1 MTTEGK
7 DAVGALDYT
16 PEERRVII
24 CLLYILNIIINNFL
38 YIFVF

>member
-16 PEERRVII
+16 PEERKVII
-24 CLLYILNIIINNFL
+24 II
-38 YIFVF
+38 